1 MFLHRIQLSYKA
13 KLYAKNW
20 NKNLAQ
26 NNLLSKIKWKTTTTN
41 VPEKVELNVK
51 IRWTNVGVK
60 DKGML
65 PVFCSVDQSLGLI
78 Y

>member
-13 KLYAKNW
+13 KLYAKKW

-41 VPEKVELNVK
+41 VLEKFELNVK